1 MSPSDFHDDPRPAP
15 SDHPGWWLRPTAAV
29 DLARCLEH
37 LVHMPTPIPR
47 LERTGSPVGCSPAPQ
62 RPSPYV
68 RRVGS
73 SETLSR
79 PAQSS
84 RVSACALAPWL
95 RQGLL
100 QRLQPDNCSPRLL
113 QWLPGRTDNSPDGT
127 CTRWPSKPRRSLH
140 QLSLLNQTSFRAAL
154 TTESKE
160 ETPAM
165 GLPGKGC
172 AREAYT
178 GRAAPSGTGIS
189 EDASFTGTA
198 ARITSSSCRRTVSR
212 E

>member
-1 MSPSDFHDDPRPAP
+1 MPEPGLRPSTGITRLRRYHEPLRLPRRPEAHPFGSPGRWS
-15 SDHPGWWLRPTAAV
+15 RPTATV
-29 DLARCLEH
+29 DLARCLKD

-47 LERTGSPVGCSPAPQ
+47 LERAGSPVGCSPAQQ

-100 QRLQPDNCSPRLL
+100 RRLQTDDCSPRLL

-127 CTRWPSKPRRSLH
+127 CTRWPSRPRRSPH
-140 QLSLLNQTSFRAAL
+140 TTQLNSPLTSFRAAL
-154 TTESKE
+154 TSDVPEGAASGAA
-160 ETPAM
+160 PL
-165 GLPGKGC
+165 GLPV
-172 AREAYT
+172 
-178 GRAAPSGTGIS
+178 SGVC
-189 EDASFTGTA
+189 A
-198 ARITSSSCRRTVSR
+198 ARA
-212 E
+212 